1 MFKSKIRLK
10 GKKNTS
16 KERRPSKFT
25 FTIGKKISSGFLIV
39 LIIFAG
45 GSVFNLTQLNSFR
58 STLNNMTE
66 QAVPSIQLALEIEG
80 EHERSYGIL
89 VDYLESLRSENTS
102 NQGKYQKE
110 YSEALSLL
118 DSYYSEYE
126 PLLTSEEEKSLY
138 NRLSTHK
145 ETFYNKGEEII
156 TLTTFDLVKIN
167 RLRDEIEMALTNI
180 QANGTQLV
188 EYNEDKVASA
198 REQAKGSME
207 SIWVNTIVLLI
218 VSSILGISI
227 AFFVSTFI
235 SRPVKKVTSELKKV
249 STGDLSG
256 STIMYK
262 GKDEIGEM
270 VHALNDMQRQLSS
283 FLKTVSDSSMQ
294 LAASSEELYA
304 SSEQTT
310 KATNHMASL
319 TQESTVGAENQLTS
333 VRKVSESVDQLS
345 MGLQQVAIKAVEMSE
360 VANQANSASMI
371 GKNHVQHVVEQM
383 QKIRD
388 TVLHSSEVVNQLSS
402 QTNEIGK
409 ITQLILEVAEQ
420 TNLLSLNAAI
430 EAARAGEHGKGFAVV
445 ADEVRKL
452 ADQTRESSQ
461 EITRMIESIQEE
473 TKRAMTVMR
482 EGTSQVEQGMSL
494 TNEVEDAFGTI
505 EGNMGSVTE
514 KVQDVSDAVE
524 QMAFI
529 SSDIVNSVDVVREVA
544 ELSALS
550 NQESSAASEE
560 QLATMEEI
568 ESSAKGLSQLAEQ
581 LQEEIARFKL
591 ES

>member
-1 MFKSKIRLK
+1 MSKFRLK
-10 GKKNTS
+10 GKKNSS
-16 KERRPSKFT
+16 KERRPSKIA

-45 GSVFNLTQLNSFR
+45 GSIFNLTQLNSFR
-58 STLNNMTE
+58 STMNNMTE
-66 QAVPSIQLALEIEG
+66 QAVPSIQLALEIKG

-110 YSEALSLL
+110 YAEALSLL

-145 ETFYNKGEEII
+145 ETFYIKGEEII

-207 SIWVNTIVLLI
+207 SIWINTIVLLI
-218 VSSILGISI
+218 VSSILGVSI

-505 EGNMGSVTE
+505 EGNMGSVTD

-581 LQEEIARFKL
+581 LQEEIARFKM